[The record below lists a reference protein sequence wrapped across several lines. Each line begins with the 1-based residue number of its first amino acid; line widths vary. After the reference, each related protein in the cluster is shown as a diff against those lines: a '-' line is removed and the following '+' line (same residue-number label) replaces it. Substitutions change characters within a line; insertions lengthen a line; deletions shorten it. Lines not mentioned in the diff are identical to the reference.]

1 MASVIFPC
9 PSCEKKNRIPAARL
23 QARPRCG
30 SCQSE
35 LVCGAPVAVD
45 EQTLPGLIAE
55 SSLPLLVDFWAPW
68 CGPCKAFHPIFDQVA
83 RDDTTGIR
91 FARCNVDANPQTS
104 TMLNILSI
112 PTVVLFDPAG
122 NEVDRVV
129 GVPPRKELTRLL
141 QLATTPV
148 SDHT

>member
-68 CGPCKAFHPIFDQVA
+68 CGPCRMVA
-83 RDDTTGIR
+83 PVLEELAGRYRGRALVVKVNTDENPGAG
-91 FARCNVDANPQTS
+91 ARHKVS
-104 TMLNILSI
+104 GI
-112 PTVVLFDPAG
+112 PTLVLFSGGREAQRLVGAHPA
-122 NEVDRVV
+122 
-129 GVPPRKELTRLL
+129 PTIQRLL
-141 QLATTPV
+141 DSVVRA
-148 SDHT
+148 

>member
-1 MASVIFPC
+1 MASVIVPC

-68 CGPCKAFHPIFDQVA
+68 CGPCRMVA
-83 RDDTTGIR
+83 PVLEELAGRYRGRALVVKVNTDENPGAG
-91 FARCNVDANPQTS
+91 ARHKVS
-104 TMLNILSI
+104 GI
-112 PTVVLFDPAG
+112 PTLVLFSGGREAQRLVGAHPA
-122 NEVDRVV
+122 
-129 GVPPRKELTRLL
+129 PTIQRLL
-141 QLATTPV
+141 DSVVRA
-148 SDHT
+148 

>member
-1 MASVIFPC
+1 MASVIVPC

-35 LVCGAPVAVD
+35 LVCSAPVAVD

-68 CGPCKAFHPIFDQVA
+68 CGPCRMVA
-83 RDDTTGIR
+83 PVLEELAGRYRGRALVVKVNTDENPGAG
-91 FARCNVDANPQTS
+91 ARHKVS
-104 TMLNILSI
+104 GI
-112 PTVVLFDPAG
+112 PTLVLFSGGREAQRLVGAHPA
-122 NEVDRVV
+122 
-129 GVPPRKELTRLL
+129 PTIQRLL
-141 QLATTPV
+141 DSVVRA
-148 SDHT
+148 

>member
-68 CGPCKAFHPIFDQVA
+68 CGPCRMVA
-83 RDDTTGIR
+83 PVLEELAGRYRGRALVVKVNTDE
-91 FARCNVDANPQTS
+91 NPGAGTRHKVS
-104 TMLNILSI
+104 GI
-112 PTVVLFDPAG
+112 PTLVLFSGGREAQRLVGAHPA
-122 NEVDRVV
+122 
-129 GVPPRKELTRLL
+129 PTIQRLL
-141 QLATTPV
+141 DSVVRA
-148 SDHT
+148 

>member
-68 CGPCKAFHPIFDQVA
+68 CGPCRMMAPAFEQAA
-83 RDDTTGIR
+83 RQLEPSVRLVKVNTDEAQTLGAQLGIR
-91 FARCNVDANPQTS
+91 
-104 TMLNILSI
+104 SI
-112 PTVVLFDPAG
+112 PTLAFFAG
-122 NEVDRVV
+122 GQEVARQAGAMGAGDIVRWAQA
-129 GVPPRKELTRLL
+129 
-141 QLATTPV
+141 QLARA
-148 SDHT
+148 